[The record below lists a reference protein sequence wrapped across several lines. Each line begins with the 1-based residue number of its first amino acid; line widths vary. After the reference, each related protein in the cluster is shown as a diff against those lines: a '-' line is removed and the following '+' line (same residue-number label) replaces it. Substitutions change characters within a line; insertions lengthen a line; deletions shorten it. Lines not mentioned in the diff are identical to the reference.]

1 MKGGDSLPLL
11 SPLPFPLINSYHL
24 GRGKRVM
31 NKIKEVPE
39 GQKPDPRFLAQIK
52 KRFEWALTFLIVRY
66 GFVHQ
71 VLSMMTKSPSLLVP
85 TMGVYVR
92 SGARFELLYNPC
104 FVEALSDE
112 ELVYVFYHEVMHVV
126 LHHCTSRKFPDKSLG
141 NIADDLAVNELIP
154 INPGSCEIP
163 TLNGKPVG
171 AFVRT
176 YQKDDPNIREKQTAE
191 WYYSFLMEK
200 AKQQN
205 GCGSENDSKDK
216 KPGEGN
222 QIDTHDGWKEDE
234 VAAER
239 IRAKI
244 KEIDRSNTWGDLS
257 ESSKELIRAAQIRR
271 INWRN
276 LIRRFLGNHAWSA
289 KEYTRKRPNR
299 RMGYIYA
306 GSKRLFVDK
315 TLVAVDTS
323 GSVNPDLLSKF
334 LAVVNGM
341 LDFMPI
347 DMMQFDADKTEG
359 PVSFDKRKVDY
370 TFKGR
375 GGTNFEPIM
384 QVVKEKRYRSV
395 IILTDGCAPAPS
407 KPHADVLWV
416 LPPGYVPPV
425 DWGKRIHMDHSD

>member
-1 MKGGDSLPLL
+1 
-11 SPLPFPLINSYHL
+11 
-24 GRGKRVM
+24 M
-31 NKIKEVPE
+31 NKPKEIPE
-39 GQKPDPRFLAQIK
+39 GHKPDPRFLAQIK

-71 VLSMMTKSPSLLVP
+71 VLSMMTKTVSLQVP

-92 SGARFELLYNPC
+92 SGARFELLYNPY
-104 FVEALSDE
+104 FVDGLSDE
-112 ELVYVFYHEVMHVV
+112 ELVFVFYHEVMHVV
-126 LHHCTSRKFPDKSLG
+126 LHHCTSRKFPNPELG
-141 NIADDLAVNELIP
+141 NIADDLAVNEIIP
-154 INPGSCEIP
+154 VNPGSCEGP
-163 TLNGKPVG
+163 TLDGEAVG
-171 AFVRT
+171 AFVQSYRKT
-176 YQKDDPNIREKQTAE
+176 YSDLREKQTAE
-191 WYYSFLMEK
+191 WYYSFLMEESK
-200 AKQQN
+200 KQ
-205 GCGSENDSKDK
+205 SENGSGKNGSGKNGGK
-216 KPGEGN
+216 KPGSDGSN
-222 QIDTHDGWKEDE
+222 GRIDDHGGWKEDE

-257 ESSKELIRAAQIRR
+257 ESSKELIRAAQVRR

-315 TLVAVDTS
+315 TLVAIDTS
-323 GSVNPDLLSKF
+323 GSVGSDLLSKF

-347 DMMQFDADKTEG
+347 DMMQFDAAKTAG

-395 IILTDGCAPAPS
+395 VILTDGAAPAPS

-416 LPPGYVPPV
+416 LPPGCVPPV